1 MRVIDRP
8 DMRALTPLG
17 AMDEAHDELKA
28 YKRKAKAQRDNWKAR
43 AILAESQRDKLMQSC
58 QSDGYACYR
67 TKGEGMPCTV
77 ENCPVLKVKQ

>member
-17 AMDEAHDELKA
+17 AMDEARAELKA

-43 AILAESQRDKLMQSC
+43 VVKAERELADTRILLSELIDRIKGTPNKA
-58 QSDGYACYR
+58 
-67 TKGEGMPCTV
+67 GEGIG
-77 ENCPVLKVKQ
+77 K